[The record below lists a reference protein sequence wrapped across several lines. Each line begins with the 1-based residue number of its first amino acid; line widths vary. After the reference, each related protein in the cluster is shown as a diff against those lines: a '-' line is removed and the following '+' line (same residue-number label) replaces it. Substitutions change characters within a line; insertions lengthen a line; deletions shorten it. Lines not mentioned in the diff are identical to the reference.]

1 MSTVAPTRI
10 TADEVLANSE
20 FDLCEFVGGE
30 ILGKDMSGLS
40 ALVEAKIVFQLVAY
54 CNLHGG
60 VTFGATAAYR
70 CFSEDPNKFRR
81 PDASYISA
89 GRIHDDELELGYIS
103 IPPDLAVEVVS
114 PNDLAYEVETKVDEY
129 LEADVRMVWLVL
141 PVNQTVR
148 VFRAGHDPIQL
159 NSQAELSGEDVLP
172 GFRCRV
178 IDFFSR

>member
-1 MSTVAPTRI
+1 MSTVAQTGI

-20 FDLCEFVGGE
+20 FDHCEFVGGE
-30 ILGKDMSGLS
+30 IVEKVMSGLA
-40 ALVEAKIVFQLVAY
+40 ALVEAKIVFQLVSY
-54 CNLHGG
+54 CNSHGG
-60 VTFGATAAYR
+60 SAFGSTAAYR
-70 CFSEDPNKFRR
+70 CFPDDPIKFRR

-89 GRIHDDELELGYIS
+89 GRIHHDELEEGYIS
-103 IPPDLAVEVVS
+103 IAPDLAVEVVS

-129 LEADVRMVWLVL
+129 LEAGFRLVWLVL

-178 IDFFSR
+178 IDLFP

>member
-1 MSTVAPTRI
+1 MSTVVQARL

-20 FDLCEFVGGE
+20 FNHCEFVGGE
-30 ILGKDMSGLS
+30 IREKDMSGLS

-54 CNLHGG
+54 GNSHGG
-60 VTFGATAAYR
+60 SAFGATAAYR
-70 CFSEDPNKFRR
+70 CFPDDPSKFRR

-89 GRIHDDELELGYIS
+89 GRVHDDELDEGFLA

-129 LEADVRMVWLVL
+129 LEAGVRMVWLIL

-178 IDFFSR
+178 IDLFAR